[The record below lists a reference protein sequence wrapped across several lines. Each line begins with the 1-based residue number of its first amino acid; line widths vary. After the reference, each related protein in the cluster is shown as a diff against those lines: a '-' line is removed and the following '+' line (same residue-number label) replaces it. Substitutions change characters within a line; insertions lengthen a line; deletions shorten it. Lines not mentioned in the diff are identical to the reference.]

1 MFTDETAKQSVQFF
15 VLGCQ
20 LLERSLAIS
29 VENGQRSA
37 ESCHTVHGVSET
49 GIKGNS

>member
-1 MFTDETAKQSVQFF
+1 MLTDETAKQSVQFF
-15 VLGCQ
+15 LGSQ

-37 ESCHTVHGVSET
+37 ESCHAVYGGSET
-49 GIKGNS
+49 GTKGNS